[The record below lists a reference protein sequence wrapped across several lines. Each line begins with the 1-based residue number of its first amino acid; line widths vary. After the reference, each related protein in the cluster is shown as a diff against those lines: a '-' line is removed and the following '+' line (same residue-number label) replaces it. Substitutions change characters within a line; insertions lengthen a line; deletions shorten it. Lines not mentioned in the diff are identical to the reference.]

1 MQTSFTVSAIS
12 NHFICSPLPHRAVPL
27 STIITYT
34 SVLLSALPRPPLL
47 TQFHCK
53 VSTFNRQARA
63 RKNDDDDQIAA
74 PQVMTRKVERT
85 PSCSP
90 EEGGKAQPEAEFHMA
105 INNYFEKSV
114 AILYG
119 SVIQYARTFAD

>member
-12 NHFICSPLPHRAVPL
+12 NHFICSPLPRPALPL

-34 SVLLSALPRPPLL
+34 SDRPRPPLF
-47 TQFHCK
+47 TQFYCK

-63 RKNDDDDQIAA
+63 RKNDDDQIAA
-74 PQVMTRKVERT
+74 PQLMTRKMERT
-85 PSCSP
+85 PSWSVV
-90 EEGGKAQPEAEFHMA
+90 GGEAQPEAEFQMA

>member
-1 MQTSFTVSAIS
+1 MQTSFTVSAIP
-12 NHFICSPLPHRAVPL
+12 NHFICSPLPHRALPL

-34 SVLLSALPRPPLL
+34 SALPRPPLF
-47 TQFHCK
+47 TQFYSK

-63 RKNDDDDQIAA
+63 RQNDDDQIAA

-85 PSCSP
+85 PSWSA

-114 AILYG
+114 VILYG

>member
-12 NHFICSPLPHRAVPL
+12 NHFICCPLPHRALPL

-34 SVLLSALPRPPLL
+34 SALPRLPLL

-53 VSTFNRQARA
+53 VSAFNRQARA
-63 RKNDDDDQIAA
+63 RQNDDDQIAA

-85 PSCSP
+85 PSWSV
-90 EEGGKAQPEAEFHMA
+90 EEGGEAQPEAEFHMA

>member
-34 SVLLSALPRPPLL
+34 SALPRPPLL

-63 RKNDDDDQIAA
+63 RQNDDDQIAA

-85 PSCSP
+85 PSWSV
-90 EEGGKAQPEAEFHMA
+90 EEGGEAQPEAEFHMA